1 MIGDSLCGELL
12 EDELVGDKFKT
23 GGIVG
28 GLGVDGVGGSGD
40 DGIGKVDVPD
50 AGLKMVSSVLC

>member
-1 MIGDSLCGELL
+1 ML

-40 DGIGKVDVPD
+40 DGIGEVDVPD
-50 AGLKMVSSVLC
+50 AGLKMVSLVLC